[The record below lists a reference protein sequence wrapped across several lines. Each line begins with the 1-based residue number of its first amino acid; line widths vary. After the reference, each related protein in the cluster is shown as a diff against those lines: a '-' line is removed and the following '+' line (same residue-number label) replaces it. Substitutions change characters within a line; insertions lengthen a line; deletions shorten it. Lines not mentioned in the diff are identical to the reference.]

1 MEHAWRGFQRGL
13 APYCLRL
20 ELAPLHGKAAT
31 GVDHHRNARVGSA
44 QYPAVLLHSTQ
55 GREVEMLAGCRGIA
69 EPAVVAD
76 IYKNIGPVRH
86 AVLGKPRE
94 YSLIADEVL

>member
-1 MEHAWRGFQRGL
+1 MEHAWRSGQCGL
-13 APYCLRL
+13 APHGLGL
-20 ELAPLHGKAAT
+20 ELPPLHGKAAT
-31 GVDHHRNARVGSA
+31 RVYHHRNARVGSA

-55 GREVEMLAGCRGIA
+55 GREVEMLAGCRGIT
-69 EPAVVAD
+69 EPAVIAD

-94 YSLIADEVL
+94 YSLIADEHS